1 MNPVYTVLLAINDE
15 SIQWAKAHY
24 PQFWNIHLGNK
35 KRTSYLLSRALLL
48 HTLQSYYQLHQLP
61 EISYN
66 DHQKP
71 IFTNCDIS
79 FNLTHSNDYIGLI
92 ISSGSIPLGIDIEA
106 IVPRRNFSGLLNR
119 TFQPEEIEWI
129 LERKWDISMHPTLN
143 LTPDEITRFFLL
155 WSAKEAYLKADGR
168 GLQGLHSI
176 SLNPMKSTMK
186 GDLNNGVLLLSTLAL
201 DETVKTPN
209 SLALYLPSTSFSHL
223 SLQILSISP
232 QLQSHSLP
240 IPIEWQ
246 VMLEEEQSSLDNS
259 F

>member
-1 MNPVYTVLLAINDE
+1 MNPVYAVVLEINDE
-15 SIQWAKAHY
+15 NIQWAKTHY
-24 PQFWNIHLGNK
+24 PQFWNIDLGNK

-48 HTLQSYYQLHQLP
+48 HTLQSYFQIHQLP

-79 FNLTHSNDYIGLI
+79 FNLTHSNDYVGLI

-106 IVPRRNFSGLLNR
+106 IQPRRNFSGLLNR

-129 LERKWDISMHPTLN
+129 LERKWDISTNPNLD

-176 SLNPMKSTMK
+176 VLNPMQSTMK
-186 GDLNNGVLLLSTLAL
+186 GDLNHGALLLSTLSFA
-201 DETVKTPN
+201 ETAKKPN
-209 SLALYLPSTSFSHL
+209 SLALYLPSERSSHF
-223 SLQILSISP
+223 SLQILSISSL
-232 QLQSHSLP
+232 LQSNYLP
-240 IPIEWQ
+240 IPITWQ
-246 VMLEEEQSSLDNS
+246 VTMLEEEY
-259 F
+259 